1 MAIDQYTIGL
11 GAMETFCSFFSSDFF
26 LLVLSETV
34 LVLERMQRTEP
45 IFDHQ
50 QSYRIAKSLNGSLR
64 HARDQWLQA
73 TQSVFP
79 DRSSFRFGMRCD

>member
-1 MAIDQYTIGL
+1 
-11 GAMETFCSFFSSDFF
+11 METFCSFFSSVFF
-26 LLVLSETV
+26 LLVLSETVLVLSETV

-45 IFDHQ
+45 IFDHE

-64 HARDQWLQA
+64 HARDQWLPA

-79 DRSSFRFGMRCD
+79 DRSSFHFGMRGD